1 MKNNIMRCMSILGSI
16 MLLGIACQKNNPV
29 KETLK
34 IEVEGG
40 NAVTSPWDTTRLKL
54 SYKVC
59 ESGSGKVVDSP
70 FLSASS
76 DESWVVVDSVT
87 ARVVYVKI
95 VANYEPESRMGH
107 LTLRHDGAD
116 PLVMTVTQ
124 KSNPE
129 YRLDETL
136 SMSFS
141 VKEASAWRVICD
153 VIPSTQNSYYHYD
166 LLTRQ
171 KYESYADTKA
181 FLDAQFFEMT
191 QYRVTYMMTY
201 GYDLPYTY
209 FMRKGDQNMTVT
221 GLDPET
227 EYVAVAYAMTPAPT
241 FAKKVYTKYIRT
253 DAIPQP
259 APNFFISVDG
269 AAVTVT
275 PDNDARTYITF
286 ICEDSVWRKYSSPT
300 AIAQDYIED
309 LGSDVAFYSRKGV
322 TRVDYSS
329 DLVKGKTYWVF
340 AFGHLGNKINTGISY
355 MSFQY

>member
-1 MKNNIMRCMSILGSI
+1 MKTAMRGMSILSSI
-16 MLLGIACQKNNPV
+16 LLLGIACQKNSPV
-29 KETLK
+29 NGALK

-40 NAVTSPWDTTRLKL
+40 NAITSSCDTSLFTLK
-54 SYKVC
+54 YRV
-59 ESGSGKVVDSP
+59 SGVENGLPVASP
-70 FLSASS
+70 SLTAQP
-76 DESWVVVDSVT
+76 DESWVAVDSVT
-87 ARVVYVKI
+87 AEAVYVRV
-95 VANYEPESRMGH
+95 VANYEPESRMAH
-107 LTLRHDGAD
+107 LVLSHKDAE
-116 PLVMTVTQ
+116 PCVMTVSQ

-129 YRLDETL
+129 YRLDE
-136 SMSFS
+136 SMSVAFD
-141 VKEASAWRVICD
+141 VKEASAWRVVCD
-153 VIPSTQNSYYHYD
+153 IIPSARNSYYHYD

-227 EYVAVAYAMTPAPT
+227 DYVAVAYAMTPAPT
-241 FAKKVYTKYIRT
+241 FASKVYTKPIRT
-253 DAIPQP
+253 GAIPESGP
-259 APNFFISVDG
+259 YFSISVDG
-269 AAVTVT
+269 SAVTVT

-286 ICEDSVWRKYSSPT
+286 ICEESVWRKYSSPV

-309 LGSDVAFYSRKGV
+309 LGTDVAFHSRKGAS
-322 TRVDYSS
+322 RVDYSS
-329 DLVKGKTYWVF
+329 DLEKGKTYWVF
-340 AFGHLGNKINTGISY
+340 AFGHLGNKINTDISY